1 MEIEILEV
9 KKVSLL
15 FVIFGEEF
23 NFSNDF
29 IDENG
34 LFVNKNENVNGEFK
48 RKIVI
53 IEVIMMIFI
62 VVIELKIVIKVE
74 KGDK

>member
-1 MEIEILEV
+1 MEIEISEV
-9 KKVSLL
+9 KKVILL
-15 FVIFGEEF
+15 FVIFGEDF

-34 LFVNKNENVNGEFK
+34 LFIIKDENVNGEFK
-48 RKIVI
+48 RKTVI
-53 IEVIMMIFI
+53 IEVIIMIFI
-62 VVIELKIVIKVE
+62 VVIELKIVIKVV